1 MMRFEYGVVGA
12 GVVGSAIAY
21 HLARRG
27 HRVVLAERGLA
38 GSLGA
43 TSYRGGIIR
52 GFDTDLFTAQLCTEG
67 LDHFRNWEA
76 LGYPGS
82 RPSDHVGFLY
92 LLDPAKQCSAQHVIE
107 NLGVT
112 SGIRFLS
119 KRELRRYAPFVP
131 DAHAGLAV
139 LDTKGGLADPTG
151 TTQALCEGLRRFGAT
166 VLERAT
172 LSAISAAPGGGWR
185 LGFGAGSVLVE
196 RLVLATGAST
206 RTWLPSLPIV
216 SRAVSLV
223 CVESPDP
230 IALPVYDEISGAYL
244 RPAGPGMIYCGR
256 AALEQEIDGTSADV
270 PSSVYEQI
278 HARARVT
285 IGDGSASRIVHG
297 MTGCDAYTPTGLPY
311 LDFVDADRTLYVA
324 TGFSGRGFKYA
335 LWAGDAVAVDLCGE
349 RTGASG
355 RLIDLSAYRLPDEA
369 LLDR

>member
-27 HRVVLAERGLA
+27 RRVVLAERGLA

-43 TSYRGGIIR
+43 TSYRGGILR

-67 LDHFRNWEA
+67 LDHFLNWEA

-82 RPSDHVGFLY
+82 RPSDHVGLLY
-92 LLDPAKQCSAQHVIE
+92 LLDPAKQSSAQHVIE

-131 DAHAGLAV
+131 EAHAGLAV

-151 TTQALCEGLRRFGAT
+151 TTLALCEGLRRFGAT
-166 VLERAT
+166 VLERAA

-230 IALPVYDEISGAYL
+230 IALPMYDEISGAYL
-244 RPAGPGMIYCGR
+244 RPAGPGMIHCGR
-256 AALEQEIDGTSADV
+256 AALEQVIDGTSADV

-285 IGDGSASRIVHG
+285 IGDGGASRIVHG

-311 LDFVDADRTLYVA
+311 LDFVDTDRTFYVA

-349 RTGASG
+349 RTGVSG
-355 RLIDLSAYRLPDEA
+355 RSIDLSAYRLPDDV